1 MRRIPFEVMV
11 KGDKAPFYEETLEDA
26 GRFNDEPVLPF
37 NAYGTMALARGEF
50 EANSGSSQVFWLLKV
65 RAQHRIRAVFE
76 YTLNLLAGQGV
87 VTPPCELLCFILTLR
102 PLADRGRGPTLSN
115 QSTDGLQVSE
125 TARMQEGHART
136 SCSQTTS
143 SFAYI

>member
-26 GRFNDEPVLPF
+26 GRFTDQPVLPF

-65 RAQHRIRAVFE
+65 CSLLSAPCIFAWSGHR
-76 YTLNLLAGQGV
+76 LACSV
-87 VTPPCELLCFILTLR
+87 NVSMCE
-102 PLADRGRGPTLSN
+102 
-115 QSTDGLQVSE
+115 
-125 TARMQEGHART
+125 
-136 SCSQTTS
+136 
-143 SFAYI
+143 